1 MNKREIE
8 REKDR
13 SRCTADYFIYFA
25 GFMKLNK

>member
-1 MNKREIE
+1 MNKRERE
-8 REKDR
+8 RDR